1 MATPNF
7 ITKISNKIEQLTS
20 KGRTNKRA
28 RIAQA
33 VVSRVRQDAK
43 TRKEAIAEAEMPY
56 FPFRVKMQTMFL
68 NTAENGHITACV
80 NRRKG
85 LTLLRKWEFTNAS
98 GSVDQKVTE
107 MFCDIIGGKT
117 MKKAWFKNFLSFALD
132 AEYYGYSLIFLGDIE
147 NNSFVGTEVVRRTHI
162 SPDRF
167 NVTAYENMTE
177 GVKFLEDESIK
188 DNYVYV
194 STPNKLGT
202 SPCGYGMYCE
212 LSMYEIFLRNLL
224 GFNGDYLEVNIAP
237 FRQIK
242 SIVTEESERA
252 ELENIAREMG
262 TQGFAITEPDVDIIF
277 HPSGGSGSGWQ
288 AFGDT
293 EQRIED
299 KCSQIILGHSDAIK
313 SIPGK
318 LGNDNSDSPAQKA
331 LEDKQTEDGENMMAL
346 VNNVLI
352 PKMRAHGFLIPEG
365 TIASLIN
372 DNEDDDNAN
381 NVADLAIKIKNAG
394 LQMDPAYFTE
404 KTKIPVTTTEVPTIP
419 SKPISKNISNRLKEM
434 YG

>member
-1 MATPNF
+1 MANLF
-7 ITKISNKIEQLTS
+7 TKISNKVEQLTS
-20 KGRTNKRA
+20 KGRENKRV

-33 VVSRVRQDAK
+33 VVSRIRQDAT
-43 TRKEAIAEAEMPY
+43 TRKEAIAEAEQPY

-68 NTAENGHITACV
+68 NTAENGHIIACV

-85 LTLLRKWEFTNAS
+85 LTLLRKWEFINAS
-98 GSVDQKVTE
+98 GSVDQKVTD
-107 MFCDIIGGKT
+107 MFCETSKGKT

-132 AEYYGYSLIFLGDIE
+132 ADYFGYSLIFLGDIQ
-147 NNSFVGTEVVRRTHI
+147 NNTFVGTEVVRRTHI

-167 NVTAYENMTE
+167 EVTAYENLTQ
-177 GVKFLEDESIK
+177 GVKFLEDESVK

-212 LSMYEIFLRNLL
+212 LAMYEIFLRNLL

-242 SIVTEESERA
+242 SIVTEESERK

-262 TQGFAITEPDVDIIF
+262 SQGFAITEPDVDILF
-277 HPSGGSGSGWQ
+277 HASGGNGTGWK

-293 EQRIED
+293 EQRLED

-313 SIPGK
+313 STPGK
-318 LGNDNSDSPAQKA
+318 LGNDNSESPAQQA
-331 LEDKQTEDGENMMAL
+331 LEDKQTEDGENMVAL

-352 PKMRAHGFLIPEG
+352 PKMRAQGFNIPEG
-365 TIASLIN
+365 TVARMIN
-372 DNEDDDNAN
+372 DNEDVENAN
-381 NVADLAIKIKNAG
+381 KVISQAKEMKAAG
-394 LQMDPAYFTE
+394 LQMDAKYFTE
-404 KTKIPVTTTEVPTIP
+404 QTKIPVSEMLVTPPSNPTLP
-419 SKPISKNISNRLKEM
+419 SRISNRLKEM